1 MAKTLFLLYHDLD
14 SSEYPS
20 EKKDLATKETVARLQ
35 EFEAHMA
42 YLAAKGRNV
51 ISMKQFIEKQA
62 QNNVSDKDI
71 VLSFD
76 DGHMSNH
83 RLAFPVLQKYD
94 FHATFFIIADRIGA
108 QYHMS
113 QEDLL
118 EFVDAGMDIGSHGL
132 THTYL
137 PNLSQQKIE
146 IELSESKKTIEDIIH
161 QPVRCFAY
169 PGGHYD
175 DTVLK
180 CIRESDYTAAAS
192 CIVGWNN
199 SKTDLFLL
207 RRVEIRR
214 GTSVTDFERAISS
227 NNIFIYQG
235 IDRAKSGI
243 KKIVG
248 LKNYETLRKKIYFLY
263 PFKR

>member
-1 MAKTLFLLYHDLD
+1 
-14 SSEYPS
+14 
-20 EKKDLATKETVARLQ
+20 
-35 EFEAHMA
+35 
-42 YLAAKGRNV
+42 
-51 ISMKQFIEKQA
+51 
-62 QNNVSDKDI
+62 
-71 VLSFD
+71 
-76 DGHMSNH
+76 
-83 RLAFPVLQKYD
+83 
-94 FHATFFIIADRIGA
+94 
-108 QYHMS
+108 
-113 QEDLL
+113 
-118 EFVDAGMDIGSHGL
+118 MDIGSHGL

-137 PNLSQQKIE
+137 PKLSQQKIE
-146 IELSESKKTIEDIIH
+146 IELSESKKTIEDFIH

-175 DTVLK
+175 YNILK
-180 CIRESDYTAAAS
+180 YIRQSDYKAAAS

-214 GTSVTDFERAISS
+214 GTSATDFERAISS
-227 NNIFIYQG
+227 NNILIYQG

-248 LKNYETLRKKIYFLY
+248 LKHYETLRKKIYFLY